1 LSTRILRPTTG
12 TYLLDRSNS
21 TITVVAR
28 SAFIKVRVSFQEFHG
43 TGYFD
48 ADDPTRSRLE
58 LTIGAGSIDSG
69 NTRRDAHLRSDAY
82 LDDDDFPRITFLSTA
97 VTQTDDQRYSVIG
110 DLVIKD
116 VTKPVTVDLTLTAV
130 APDALGR
137 HRVELKGSADIDR
150 SRWDVTWNR
159 VLEGYGI
166 FVGLRVTTAFNM
178 TAISASS
185 G

>member
-1 LSTRILRPTTG
+1 MSTRILRPTTG

-82 LDDDDFPRITFLSTA
+82 LDVDDFPRITFLSTA

-110 DLVIKD
+110 DLAIKG
-116 VTKPVTVDLTLTAV
+116 VTKPVSVDLRLTAV

-137 HRVELKGSADIDR
+137 HGVELKGSADIDR

>member
-1 LSTRILRPTTG
+1 
-12 TYLLDRSNS
+12 
-21 TITVVAR
+21 
-28 SAFIKVRVSFQEFHG
+28 
-43 TGYFD
+43 
-48 ADDPTRSRLE
+48 
-58 LTIGAGSIDSG
+58 
-69 NTRRDAHLRSDAY
+69 
-82 LDDDDFPRITFLSTA
+82 
-97 VTQTDDQRYSVIG
+97 
-110 DLVIKD
+110 